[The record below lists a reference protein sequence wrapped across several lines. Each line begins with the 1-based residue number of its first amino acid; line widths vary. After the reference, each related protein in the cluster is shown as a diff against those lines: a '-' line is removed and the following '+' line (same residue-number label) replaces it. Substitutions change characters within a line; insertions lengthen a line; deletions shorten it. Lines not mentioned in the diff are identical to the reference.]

1 MILIVSDDSEHSTDR
16 VIDWMIYF
24 GCEFIRISLNDKIYI
39 NSINISYEGQSD
51 CSIVIESNITGT
63 CKVIDVSRIKS
74 FWFRRNNFEIA
85 NYANIGVD
93 ESVNFI
99 INYLARETFTIKD
112 YLHHKLKDRN
122 HINSLKDIFT
132 NKLNNLELAKK
143 NGLVIPDTLI
153 TSSKLELLKFYNDHN
168 CNIIYKSL
176 DFGYLRDKKRGI
188 EINLYTQRVDFDD
201 FKNNSENFYPTF
213 FQENI
218 EKEFEIRVFYL
229 KGKCYSTAIFSQNDD
244 RTKLD
249 FRHYNF
255 LKPNRTPRFTL
266 PKKIE
271 KQIKCFMDSA
281 GLNSGSLDLI
291 YSKDKRFIFL
301 EVNPVG
307 QYEQVSTPGNF
318 YLDKLIAKT
327 LIN

>member
-16 VIDWMIYF
+16 VIDWLIYF
-24 GCEFIRISLNDKIYI
+24 GSEFLRVSLNDKIDI
-39 NSINISYEGQSD
+39 NSINISNEGPSD
-51 CSIVIESNITGT
+51 CSMVIESKITDT
-63 CKVIDVSRIKS
+63 CKVIDISKIKS
-74 FWFRRNNFEIA
+74 FWFRRSNLEIT
-85 NYANIGVD
+85 NYANSGFD

-112 YLHHKLKDRN
+112 YIHNKLKDRN

-201 FKNNSENFYPTF
+201 FKNNCENFYPTF

-229 KGKCYSTAIFSQNDD
+229 KGKCYSTAIFSQNDE

-249 FRHYNF
+249 FRHYNI
-255 LKPNRTPRFTL
+255 LKPNRTPKITL

-271 KQIKCFMDSA
+271 NQIKSFMHSA

-291 YSKDKRFIFL
+291 YSKDKKFVFL

-318 YLDKLIAKT
+318 FLDKLIAET